1 MNRKVLENPE
11 NRDPWVVALAAA
23 LCAVVSVLGALAQST
38 KPATQ
43 STHSTDSVLVP
54 GRFVDITDKVGVHF
68 LHQAPHTNRKYLI
81 ETMGSG
87 VALFDCDNDGRI
99 DLFNA
104 NDSMQEFLF
113 HQKVDGTF
121 EEIGLE
127 SKVAVNSE
135 GHTYVRMG
143 VDFADYDNDGWP
155 DIVVTDL
162 ANQVRHLPQRPG
174 RSLRLRVER
183 QWSRSDDA
191 SAFRLGSSTS

>member
-121 EEIGLE
+121 EEIGL
-127 SKVAVNSE
+127 AVGDQYPADAIPISIRFFLE
-135 GHTYVRMG
+135 PTPTFVRTR
-143 VDFADYDNDGWP
+143 NDDGTGKQDHDRP
-155 DIVVTDL
+155 PRGTCM
-162 ANQVRHLPQRPG
+162 QKHLCMN
-174 RSLRLRVER
+174 
-183 QWSRSDDA
+183 
-191 SAFRLGSSTS
+191 